1 MNKAFAVNGFVRR
14 YRWTLLRRAT
24 ELLVLI
30 CFTGTARWGWEVLAN
45 RWLSETSLRRESW
58 ASFRLMIH

>member
-45 RWLSETSLRRESW
+45 RCLSETSLRRES
-58 ASFRLMIH
+58 

>member
-24 ELLVLI
+24 ELFVLRVQLVGDGK
-30 CFTGTARWGWEVLAN
+30 FLAN
-45 RWLSETSLRRESW
+45 RCLSEISLRRES
-58 ASFRLMIH
+58 

>member
-30 CFTGTARWGWEVLAN
+30 CFTGTARWGSFWQTVACRRPLFVEN
-45 RWLSETSLRRESW
+45 LRRHS
-58 ASFRLMIH
+58 A

>member
-30 CFTGTARWGWEVLAN
+30 CFTGTARWGSISTV
-45 RWLSETSLRRESW
+45 
-58 ASFRLMIH
+58 

>member
-30 CFTGTARWGWEVLAN
+30 CFTGTARWGWEVFGTVACRRPLFVEN
-45 RWLSETSLRRESW
+45 LRRHS
-58 ASFRLMIH
+58 A